1 MTGGSAEK
9 AIDQLLAAI
18 NQGKDLPRRYQPGV
32 ALGFPDLDVFTP
44 EALDR
49 IKALAGGDPART
61 ARLSAHVLKIAQR
74 ECAVPVLPDLVDD
87 AAAQVDLEHA
97 ESEDAPPARPDD
109 EHSAPRTDSW
119 PVAPRG
125 LPLAEPSAQIGRAHV

>member
-18 NQGKDLPRRYQPGV
+18 NQGKDLSLRHQPGV
-32 ALGFPDLDVFTP
+32 TLGFPDLDVFTP

-49 IKALAGGDPART
+49 IKALAGGDPTRI

-87 AAAQVDLEHA
+87 AAAQVDLE
-97 ESEDAPPARPDD
+97 R
-109 EHSAPRTDSW
+109 
-119 PVAPRG
+119 
-125 LPLAEPSAQIGRAHV
+125 AEPEGA